1 MAQVR
6 SKAERESDVLACV
19 VRAARVRFRAAA
31 LARRVEN

>member
-6 SKAERESDVLACV
+6 SKAEREPDVSARV
-19 VRAARVRFRAAA
+19 VRAARVRFRAAG